1 MNPLGLVIVTEY
13 TSELPPHSSLV
24 NRSNRNT
31 QMFLDGRERR
41 ESEGPVIVIVQ
52 PDLRREVWFHTP
64 TRTFTVRPIF
74 ELATPEEWRQWSKRG
89 KRYNRQHAIRDQE
102 RVTYD
107 VFIHTEKM
115 NETTELFGFP
125 ARHYVTH
132 RRDVYPESTHKEHES
147 VSDGWYL
154 DFLHPAMP
162 EPSRLHKPGVVCSG
176 NERPV
181 IHRTGET
188 PFSGLPAKV
197 VTTGRQTYLAP
208 EGRREHTS
216 KHIVEI
222 VSITEFLLD
231 PVLFEIPEGYRERP
245 VFPSLWSDVTKQF
258 QTIMRRLRAA

>member
-13 TSELPPHSSLV
+13 TSELPPHPSLV
-24 NRSNRNT
+24 NRRNRNT

-197 VTTGRQTYLAP
+197 VRPGGRHILRRRAGGNTPPNTSWKSSVLLNSYLIRFCSRFRKVIASGP
-208 EGRREHTS
+208 YFQVCGVMS
-216 KHIVEI
+216 Q
-222 VSITEFLLD
+222 SNF
-231 PVLFEIPEGYRERP
+231 
-245 VFPSLWSDVTKQF
+245 KQ
-258 QTIMRRLRAA
+258 